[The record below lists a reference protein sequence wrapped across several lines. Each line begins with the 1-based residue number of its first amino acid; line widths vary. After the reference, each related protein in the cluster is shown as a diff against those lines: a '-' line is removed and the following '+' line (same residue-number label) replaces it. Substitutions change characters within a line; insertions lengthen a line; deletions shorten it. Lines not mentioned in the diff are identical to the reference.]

1 LSDRAGHGGETFT
14 PERIIM
20 GIGTGIALFV
30 IGAILAFAV
39 NVDLGGVIDLAL
51 IGYILM
57 GAGVVVFLISLV
69 LMLRRRQSTA
79 TTRTAVDPASGEQV
93 TRSTRDTNDPL
104 V

>member
-1 LSDRAGHGGETFT
+1 
-14 PERIIM
+14 M

-39 NVDLGGVIDLAL
+39 NVDLGGFVNLAL

-69 LMLRRRQSTA
+69 LTLRRRSSVS
-79 TTRTAVDPASGEQV
+79 TTRSAVDPASGEQV
-93 TRSTRDTNDPL
+93 TRRTTDSDPL

>member
-1 LSDRAGHGGETFT
+1 
-14 PERIIM
+14 M

-39 NVDLGGVIDLAL
+39 NVDLGGFVNLAL

-69 LMLRRRQSTA
+69 LVLRRRSSVS
-79 TTRTAVDPASGEQV
+79 TTRSAVDPASGEQV
-93 TRSTRDTNDPL
+93 TRRTTDSDPL

>member
-1 LSDRAGHGGETFT
+1 
-14 PERIIM
+14 M

-39 NVDLGGVIDLAL
+39 NVDLGGVINLAL

-69 LMLRRRQSTA
+69 LMLRRRSSVS
-79 TTRTAVDPASGEQV
+79 TTRSAVDPASGEQV
-93 TRSTRDTNDPL
+93 TRRTTDSDPL